1 MLDDAP
7 HVPVLLDRCVELLG
21 PALTRDG
28 ATLAD
33 ATLGAGGHAERF
45 LSLFPGLSL
54 IGLDRDP
61 EALRI
66 AGNRLTPFGDRVTL
80 VRARY
85 DEMADSLEDLGR
97 DVDAVGFPHLDRAS
111 QGDIEKRCEREEPAL
126 ASYVASNADD
136 ANMRKLLALVTLA
149 MNDAA

>member
-1 MLDDAP
+1 MSVPEQLVQNVVFEVSQRMSDPTYAQLAIGNFAESHPDAGRYIA
-7 HVPVLLDRCVELLG
+7 LQLSRQGGDELVVT
-21 PALTRDG
+21 ALF
-28 ATLAD
+28 
-33 ATLGAGGHAERF
+33 HAEVIHQCFR
-45 LSLFPGLSL
+45 
-54 IGLDRDP
+54 RH
-61 EALRI
+61 
-66 AGNRLTPFGDRVTL
+66 
-80 VRARY
+80 
-85 DEMADSLEDLGR
+85 LGR